1 MFKFMMFGFLAGVIV
16 SQPLQD
22 WSSDGVASA
31 RQELRV
37 LLHTGAY
44 EKISAALR

>member
-1 MFKFMMFGFLAGVIV
+1 MFKFMMFGFLVGVIA

-37 LLHTGAY
+37 LLHIDAY
-44 EKISAALR
+44 EKLGAALR